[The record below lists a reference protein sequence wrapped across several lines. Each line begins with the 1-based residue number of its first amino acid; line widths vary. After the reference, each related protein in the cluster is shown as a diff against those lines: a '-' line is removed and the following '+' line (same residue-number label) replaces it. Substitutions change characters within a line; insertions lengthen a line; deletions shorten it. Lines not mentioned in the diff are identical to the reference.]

1 MNVLNVDIDGE
12 AIHKIMIN
20 NKKMPNLIPYVAKK
34 ISEIKPEDLKVSISG
49 IIVNKEDNL
58 FILDDGDNQIKVT
71 FDNEINFKENNYVRV
86 FADVLY
92 IDDNLELKLEL
103 IQDLS
108 KIDKLL
114 YKKVQEFIK
123 K

>member
-12 AIHKIMIN
+12 AIHKIIIN

>member
-1 MNVLNVDIDGE
+1 
-12 AIHKIMIN
+12 MIN

>member
-1 MNVLNVDIDGE
+1 VLNVEIGGDLIL
-12 AIHKIMIN
+12 
-20 NKKMPNLIPYVAKK
+20 KMPNLMSYAEKK
-34 ISEIKPEDLKVSISG
+34 IEEIKQEDLKVSVSG
-49 IIVNKEDNL
+49 VIVSKKNN
-58 FILDDGDNQIKVT
+58 FMILDDGNNQIRIT
-71 FDNEINFKENNYVRV
+71 FDNEINFKENDYVRV

-114 YKKVQEFIK
+114 YKKVQYLIRK
-123 K
+123 